1 MRVDFDQ
8 IDSDSRIWIYQIN
21 RALSKEESDNLIED
35 TFAFLTQWSSH
46 GDGLK
51 ASAKIVN
58 GRLLIIAADEKHSGA
73 SGCSIDS
80 KVAFLREVQLKM
92 GIDLFSRENIFYIDN
107 GELNTMDLND
117 FKRLVGNGDISL
129 DTPIYNT
136 TIHKKSQLED
146 SFLIPVKD
154 SWMMRMLTFS

>member
-8 IDSDSRIWIYQIN
+8 IDADSRIWIYQIN
-21 RALSKEESDNLIED
+21 RALSDEESEALIND
-35 TFAFLTQWSSH
+35 TNNFLAQWSSH

-51 ASAKIVN
+51 AAAKIVD

-92 GIDLFSRENIFYIDN
+92 GIDLFSRENIFYKNN
-107 GELNTMDLND
+107 GGLETMDLHE
-117 FKRLVGNGDISL
+117 FKRLVANGNIAL
-129 DTPIYNT
+129 ETLIYNT

-146 SFLIPVKD
+146 SFLIPVKE
-154 SWMMRMLTFS
+154 SWMMRMLSIS